1 MKVSPKRK
9 NNSNKTSERVTEK
22 PCPLSSLEMMEK
34 MNIEE
39 FVNDYLQN
47 YRHEVLL
54 SPYNGLIDF
63 ANAFKE
69 QMLKDAVEGEVYKFG
84 EVAYVKECNNAELTK
99 YLSQFNNGDRV
110 KIIVIH
116 ETDIR

>member
-1 MKVSPKRK
+1 
-9 NNSNKTSERVTEK
+9 
-22 PCPLSSLEMMEK
+22 MEK
-34 MNIEE
+34 TDKIEE
-39 FVNDYLQN
+39 AANHYASVTDPEA
-47 YRHEVLL
+47 H
-54 SPYNGLIDF
+54 GIDF
-63 ANAFKE
+63 IREVFIAGAECDRE

-84 EVAYVKECNNAELTK
+84 EVAYVKERNNAELTK